1 MMTIQTKEGFDN
13 IIYYTI
19 IILSNEKGNNHINY
33 TISENIKSFI
43 EEEAKTNDDNNIISK
58 IRININPLPNIFSSS
73 KIWFKISFDSFL
85 YIIILFL
92 SEREYDKY

>member
-73 KIWFKISFDSFL
+73 KI
-85 YIIILFL
+85 
-92 SEREYDKY
+92 